1 MSPLH
6 WIIIIGSPI
15 LIGLVI
21 LESIVAKRKNLK
33 LYTLSDS
40 ITNLCCGLLERVFD
54 IFFSV
59 ITLFGFNYIY
69 ENIAPFQIELTA
81 ITWIIGLF
89 VADFIAY
96 WFHRLSHQ
104 INFLWAAHIVHHQS
118 EELNLT
124 TVFRVSFLAVIYR
137 AFFFMWMALAGF
149 DVFTIVTTSVF
160 LGFYQLFTH
169 SRVIGK
175 LGIIE
180 KFMTTP
186 SHHRVHHARN
196 EKYMDQNY
204 AHIFIFWDKLFGS
217 FVEEQEEPDYGITSG
232 FERANAFN
240 ATFSYWQN
248 LIKRAK
254 KTNSFKNKLYVFI
267 KGPEWTPSDVKHLPN
282 HFKTDLNG
290 NRIPHK
296 IRLNN
301 EKRAY
306 MLFNVLITACS
317 FIALLYMKSKFGKD
331 ICLNELITNKS
342 IVSLVGII
350 IISVFAHSRVIE
362 EKRFAILI
370 DGIRLGTVIS
380 LIIYGFATSV
390 ISSWLI
396 PLVTI
401 YCFIMFLWLIKI
413 NIKPNRKPLRA

>member
-1 MSPLH
+1 MTPLY
-6 WIIIIGSPI
+6 WLIIIGIPV

-21 LESIVAKRKNLK
+21 LENIVAKRRNLK

-59 ITLFGFNYIY
+59 IALVGFNYIY
-69 ENIAPFQIELTA
+69 ENIAPFPIELSA
-81 ITWIIGLF
+81 ISWIIGLF

-96 WFHRLSHQ
+96 WFHRLSHE

-137 AFFFMWMALAGF
+137 ACFFMWMALAGF

-204 AHIFIFWDKLFGS
+204 AHIFIFWDRLFGT
-217 FVEEQEEPDYGITSG
+217 FVEEKEEPDYGITSG
-232 FERANAFN
+232 FESANAFN
-240 ATFSYWQN
+240 ATFSYWKN

-254 KTNSFKNKLYVFI
+254 KTKSFRNKINVFI
-267 KGPEWTPSDVKHLPN
+267 KGPEWTPNDVEHLPN
-282 HFKTDLNG
+282 QFKTDAKG
-290 NRIPHK
+290 ERIPHK
-296 IRLNN
+296 IPINN

-306 MLFNVLITACS
+306 LLFNILITASS
-317 FIALLYMKSKFGKD
+317 FVALLYFKSKLGKD
-331 ICLNELITNKS
+331 IPLIELITNKS
-342 IVSLVGII
+342 VISLAGII
-350 IISVFAHSRVIE
+350 LISVFAHSRIIE
-362 EKRFAILI
+362 DKKFAILT
-370 DGIRLGTVIS
+370 DGIRLGSIIS
-380 LIIYGFATSV
+380 LTIFGFSSFS
-390 ISSWLI
+390 ISYWLI
-396 PLVTI
+396 PLVTV
-401 YCFIMFLWLIKI
+401 YSSLMFLWLIKI
-413 NIKPNRKPLRA
+413 NIKPLRKILRA